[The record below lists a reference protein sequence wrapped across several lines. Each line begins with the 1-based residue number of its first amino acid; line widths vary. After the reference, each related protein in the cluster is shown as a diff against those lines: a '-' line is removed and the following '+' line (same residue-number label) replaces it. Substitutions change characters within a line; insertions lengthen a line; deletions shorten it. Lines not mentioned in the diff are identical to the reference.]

1 MARKKIEVFIDD
13 LTGDELDEKDAV
25 VLSVTVEGKKLDLDT
40 TEANKAKAVRRVL
53 AALNQLPHQQVS
65 KQELVAWINDQGLKY
80 ESGSNKGKAIKLSDD
95 LRGRIA
101 DELAEKYDAAH
112 PQ

>member
-1 MARKKIEVFIDD
+1 MARKKVEVFIDD
-13 LTGDELDEKDAV
+13 LTGETLSENDAV
-25 VLSVTVEGKKLDLDT
+25 VLSLTVEGKKYDLDT

-65 KQELVAWINDQGLKY
+65 KGELVAWINNQGLKY
-80 ESGSNKGKAIKLSDD
+80 ESGAKKGKAIKLSDD

-101 DELAEKYDAAH
+101 DDLLEKYDEAL
-112 PQ
+112 